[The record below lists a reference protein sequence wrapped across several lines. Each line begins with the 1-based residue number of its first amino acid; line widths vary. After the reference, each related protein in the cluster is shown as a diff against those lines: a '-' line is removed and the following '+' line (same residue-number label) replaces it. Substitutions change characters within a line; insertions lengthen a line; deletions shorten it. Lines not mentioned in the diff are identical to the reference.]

1 MRVLFLHQNFPGQF
15 VHVARALAA
24 AGHEV
29 VAITDRANTRLDL
42 VRTLRYAFDQRTAG
56 RPHPLAASFAE
67 RVARGEAVAQAMRHL
82 DAEGFVPDLVI
93 GHFGWGETL
102 FVKDVWPRTKLVVHA
117 EYYYA
122 ADGADVGFD
131 PEFAP
136 ASPEAAFRERC
147 AVRARNAAILL
158 AMESADYGVAP
169 TRFQGSRFP
178 KALQNR
184 IAVLHEGI
192 DTERVRPATGPVTLR
207 LPDGHTLRSGD
218 AVVTFVNRNLEPYRG
233 YHQFMRALPTILAE
247 RPETHAVIVG
257 GDGNSYGGAPPGGG
271 SWKERF
277 LDEVRDA
284 LPLERVHFTG
294 RLSYAD
300 FVALMQVSAAH
311 VYLTYPFVLSWSL
324 LEAMSAGAPVIASR
338 TAPVEEVVAHAE
350 NGLLVDFFDH
360 AALARTVGEVLAR
373 PEEMRRLR
381 EAARGTI
388 VARYDLRT
396 RCLPQWLKFV
406 ATVAGPRDPVV
417 VSPDRGGISEG
428 LGPRTD

>member
-15 VHVARALAA
+15 VHVARALAE

-29 VAITDRANTRLDL
+29 IAITDRTNTRPDL
-42 VRTLRYAFDQRTAG
+42 VRTLRYAFDRRAAG
-56 RPHPLAASFAE
+56 RPHPWAISFAE
-67 RVARGEAVAQAMRHL
+67 RVARGEAVAQAMRNL
-82 DAEGFVPDLVI
+82 GAEGFVPDLVI

-102 FVKDVWPRTKLVVHA
+102 FVRDVWPGTKLVVHA

-147 AVRARNAAILL
+147 AVRSRNAAILL

-169 TRFQGSRFP
+169 TRWQGSRFP
-178 KALQNR
+178 RALQGK
-184 IAVLHEGI
+184 IAILHEGI
-192 DTERVRPATGPVTLR
+192 DTERVRPAKDPVTLR
-207 LPDGHTLRSGD
+207 LPDGHTVRSGD
-218 AVVTFVNRNLEPYRG
+218 EVVTFVNRNLEPYRG
-233 YHQFMRALPTILAE
+233 YHQFMRALPRILGE
-247 RPETHAVIVG
+247 RPNAHAVIVG
-257 GDGNSYGGAPPGGG
+257 GDSHSYGGAPPGKG

-284 LPLERVHFTG
+284 LPLDRVHFTG
-294 RLSYAD
+294 RLPYAD

-338 TAPVEEVVAHAE
+338 TAPVEEVVAHGE

-360 AALARTVGEVLAR
+360 AELAETVVEVLVQ
-373 PEEMRRLR
+373 PEATRRLR
-381 EAARGTI
+381 KAARQTI
-388 VARYDLRT
+388 VTRYDLHR

-406 ATVAGPRDPVV
+406 RTIVHAL
-417 VSPDRGGISEG
+417 PDSARRQSII
-428 LGPRTD
+428 